1 MSRQSVFKHEVDALY
16 IVKAMFFNNKS
27 INTQLI
33 PMPIWV
39 AQLSL
44 VGHKEKKKTNTWK
57 WMEALWQK
65 EGTGGGERGIR

>member
-1 MSRQSVFKHEVDALY
+1 MSRQSVFKYKVDALY

-44 VGHKEKKKTNTWK
+44 VGHKEKKKTNT
-57 WMEALWQK
+57 
-65 EGTGGGERGIR
+65 

>member
-1 MSRQSVFKHEVDALY
+1 MSRQSVFKHKVNALY

-44 VGHKEKKKTNTWK
+44 VGHKEKEKQYMKMDGTSVI
-57 WMEALWQK
+57 
-65 EGTGGGERGIR
+65 EGGDWWGQVRH